1 MTNKKSSPQQDEQS
15 FQRTRKMLM
24 KERQR
29 ILEELQDAQ
38 DAQARSLERFYRA
51 EARLQK
57 RTARVQH
64 MAAELMLLRQQLGEP
79 AAPVPLSVSMPA
91 DMGAP
96 PAEEPPAVQ
105 QAGSGRPII
114 EETLAIINLEI

>member
-1 MTNKKSSPQQDEQS
+1 MKNKKSPPQQDNKL
-15 FQRTRKMLM
+15 FQRTRKQLM

-29 ILEELQDAQ
+29 IREELQEAQ
-38 DAQARSLERFYRA
+38 DAQARALERFHRA

-57 RTARVQH
+57 RTARVQR

-91 DMGAP
+91 EVSSLDT
-96 PAEEPPAVQ
+96 EESSIVE
-105 QAGSGRPII
+105 QASSPTPVI
-114 EETLAIINLEI
+114 EETLPIIDLVL